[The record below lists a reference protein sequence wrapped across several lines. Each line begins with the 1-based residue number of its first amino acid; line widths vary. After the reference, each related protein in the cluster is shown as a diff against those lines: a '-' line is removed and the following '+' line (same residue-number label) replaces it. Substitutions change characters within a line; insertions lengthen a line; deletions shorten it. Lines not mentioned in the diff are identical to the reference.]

1 MSKFKVGDRVRANGA
16 GNSPDGGMGTVKAV
30 REDRGDMPYSVE
42 FDEPFYGH
50 DCDGDTKDRH
60 GWHCRGDWLTLV
72 EATTTLAVGAKVKV
86 VDEFDSYSGHIGTVE
101 DKDNSGWLE
110 WHVRFDDGE
119 LQYYDARHLQVI
131 TGTAAPASAPAANPL
146 ADLLAGFSATPSTG
160 GGITFNLTINLPP
173 GAITELLAAVR

>member
-30 REDRGDMPYSVE
+30 RDDLGDMPYSVE

-60 GWHCRGDWLTLV
+60 GWRCRGDWLTLV

-110 WHVRFDDGE
+110 W
-119 LQYYDARHLQVI
+119 
-131 TGTAAPASAPAANPL
+131 PAANTL
-146 ADLLAGFSATPSTG
+146 ADLLAGFSAAPSAG

-173 GAITELLAAVR
+173 GAITELLAADKGA